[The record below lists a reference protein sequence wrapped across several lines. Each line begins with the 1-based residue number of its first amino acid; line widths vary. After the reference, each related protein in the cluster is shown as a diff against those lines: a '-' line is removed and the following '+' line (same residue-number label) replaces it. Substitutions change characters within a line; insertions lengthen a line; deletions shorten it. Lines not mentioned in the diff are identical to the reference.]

1 MDQQQLRDERF
12 KSLRNRL
19 QCLRYHQPLGI
30 ETAPLCEALL
40 HDLEQSNSLLTACQ
54 DKVETHARELID
66 AQKRIHPLRQENGR
80 LLRENNQLH
89 LALIEDRETAKAKH
103 KQTAA
108 MMNKLQGK
116 LSESMFVS
124 SQLRQRVRTLEA
136 DNQALRDRLEE
147 TLRYNGLVLPSG
159 VEVRLHA
166 SQQACSPTACRANG
180 RCVFSG
186 ARSTWSR

>member
-1 MDQQQLRDERF
+1 MDEQLHDERF

-19 QCLRYHQPLGI
+19 QCLRYHQPLGL

-40 HDLEQSNSLLTACQ
+40 SDLEQSNSLLTACQ

-103 KQTAA
+103 RA
-108 MMNKLQGK
+108 MVLFVIELLIKRTVASYKGK
-116 LSESMFVS
+116 YE
-124 SQLRQRVRTLEA
+124 R
-136 DNQALRDRLEE
+136 
-147 TLRYNGLVLPSG
+147 
-159 VEVRLHA
+159 
-166 SQQACSPTACRANG
+166 
-180 RCVFSG
+180 
-186 ARSTWSR
+186 